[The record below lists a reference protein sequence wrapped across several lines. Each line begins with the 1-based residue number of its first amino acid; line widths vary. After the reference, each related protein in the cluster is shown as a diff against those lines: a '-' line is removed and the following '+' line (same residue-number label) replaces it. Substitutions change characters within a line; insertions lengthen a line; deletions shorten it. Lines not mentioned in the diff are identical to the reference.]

1 MDVNSKASKVLFFTT
16 KLIYFVL
23 NKQCALNL
31 QVSCLFLV
39 IKHYLIPVHYI
50 SIILSKYFDLPQSY
64 NKVLF
69 CRDAFTVIVDL
80 FANNRSQ
87 QM

>member
-23 NKQCALNL
+23 NRECALNL

-39 IKHYLIPVHYI
+39 IK
-50 SIILSKYFDLPQSY
+50 D
-64 NKVLF
+64 
-69 CRDAFTVIVDL
+69 DFTVH
-80 FANNRSQ
+80 
-87 QM
+87 